1 MSTGIMTGTGTV
13 GTRGKTQ
20 ERTPSRA
27 RATGTGSSRG
37 TATRERRHR
46 LVPPRTGSL
55 QQVSVRGRRRR
66 HSGRPD
72 RTLGGVR

>member
-1 MSTGIMTGTGTV
+1 MTGTGTV

-27 RATGTGSSRG
+27 TGTGSSRG
-37 TATRERRHR
+37 AGTRERRHR

-55 QQVSVRGRRRR
+55 QQVSVRGRRVSTREATAP
-66 HSGRPD
+66 GY
-72 RTLGGVR
+72 LKLVVVL